1 MLINTLSTKMIIM
14 AVIGGVGPIYGPV
27 IGAALIVPLGEYT
40 RATIGATISGIDL
53 VLYGVLIILT
63 ILYQPQGVLKLSGNL
78 IHKARSKEPGRS
90 AGKGGSA

>member
-1 MLINTLSTKMIIM
+1 MGT
-14 AVIGGVGPIYGPV
+14 IYGPV

-78 IHKARSKEPGRS
+78 IDKDERMTAGRS
-90 AGKGGSA
+90 G